1 MRILITALCL
11 GQVLS
16 AAMFSVPASAQST
29 AFCQGV
35 AGGGPGYTG
44 RASSPEVAAIYKRYQ
59 ACLDGDYPG
68 GPKDSSKG
76 RAAAKK
82 KS

>member
-1 MRILITALCL
+1 MRTLTALCL
-11 GQVLS
+11 GLILPVVI
-16 AAMFSVPASAQST
+16 FSMPASAQST

>member
-1 MRILITALCL
+1 MRMLFVVALAL
-11 GQVLS
+11 AS
-16 AAMFSVPASAQST
+16 SPASAQSV

-35 AGGGPGYTG
+35 ARGGPGYTG

-76 RAAAKK
+76 RAKKAAK
-82 KS
+82 